1 VRYSFGK
8 KFDDYTKKFIRYGLK
23 TLSEDLGKIA
33 TIITARRKQTMLSTV
48 NLTQRYGKR
57 VLFDK
62 INQTL
67 DVGKRYGLIGANG
80 AGKSTFMKILAGE
93 IEPSEGEVQL
103 QPGLKLG
110 MLSQNQYAFEDF
122 TLKDAVLYGNKKLY
136 DAQKEKEKLYMEGD
150 FESDE
155 VNNRLAELEMICA
168 DEDPTYES
176 DVKIE
181 KLLTTLGFPVEQH
194 NDLMSSLTGGDKFK
208 ILLAQVLFLKPD
220 VLLLQVLFLKP
231 DVLLLD
237 EPTNNLDMETIAW
250 LEEELKRHEGTL
262 LVISHD
268 RHFLNGVVTHILDLD
283 FQTIREFTG
292 NYDEWYI
299 AANLMAKQAEA
310 DRSKALK
317 EKEELEKFIAR
328 FSANASKAKQATSRQ
343 KQLDK
348 LDVGEIKLSSRRDPS
363 IMFRPHRDIGNE
375 VLEVNELS
383 KSYGDEKV
391 FENISF
397 KVNKGDKIALIG
409 ANGVGKTTLLEILM
423 GNLEPDSGSYSWGQ
437 TITTSYFPQN
447 TTDIVTGDVELPQ
460 WIQGF
465 DAKWHI
471 DDIRKTLGRMLFSGE
486 EQKKKVDAC
495 SGGEKHRVMMS
506 KMMMDSANFLVMDEP
521 NNHLDLEA
529 IVSLG
534 EALHRYEGGAIVV
547 SHDRELIDAFA
558 NRIIKLNE
566 DGTMID
572 FEGNYEEFV
581 EKYGKH

>member
-1 VRYSFGK
+1 
-8 KFDDYTKKFIRYGLK
+8 
-23 TLSEDLGKIA
+23 
-33 TIITARRKQTMLSTV
+33 MLSTV

-62 INQTL
+62 INITL

-80 AGKSTFMKILAGE
+80 AGKSTFLKILSGE
-93 IEPSEGEVQL
+93 IEPTDGEVQI
-103 QPGLKLG
+103 QPGLRLG
-110 MLSQNQYAFEDF
+110 VLGQNQYAFENF

-150 FESDE
+150 FENDA

-176 DVKIE
+176 DVHIE
-181 KLLTTLGFPVEQH
+181 KLLEALGFPASQH
-194 NDLMSSLTGGDKFK
+194 DDLMSSITGGDKFK

-220 VLLLQVLFLKP
+220 I
-231 DVLLLD
+231 LLLD
-237 EPTNNLDMETIAW
+237 EPTNNLDIETIGW
-250 LEEELKRHEGTL
+250 LEEELKRHEGTMV
-262 LVISHD
+262 VISHD

-283 FQTIREFTG
+283 FQNIREFTG
-292 NYDEWYI
+292 NYDDWYI
-299 AANLMAKQAEA
+299 AANLIAKQAEIS
-310 DRSKALK
+310 RGKALK

-348 LDVGEIKLSSRRDPS
+348 LDIQEIKLSSRRDPS
-363 IMFRPHRDIGNE
+363 IMFKPHRDIGNE
-375 VLEVNELS
+375 VLEVTDIA

-391 FENISF
+391 LENISF
-397 KVNKGDKIALIG
+397 KVNKDDKIALIG
-409 ANGVGKTTLLEILM
+409 SNGAGKTTLLEILM
-423 GNLEPDSGSYSWGQ
+423 GKLEADSGSYNWGQ
-437 TITTSYFPQN
+437 TISTSYFPQN
-447 TTDIVTGDVELPQ
+447 TTDIVTGDIELPQ

-465 DAKWHI
+465 DPKWHI
-471 DDIRKTLGRMLFSGE
+471 DEIRKTLGRMLFSGE
-486 EQKKKVDAC
+486 EQKKKVDSC
-495 SGGEKHRVMMS
+495 SGGEKHRVMLS

-529 IVSLG
+529 IVALG
-534 EALHRYEGGAIVV
+534 EALHDYQGGVICVT
-547 SHDRELIDAFA
+547 HDRELIDAFA

-572 FEGNYEEFV
+572 FEGDYEAFV
-581 EKYGKH
+581 EQYGH

>member
-1 VRYSFGK
+1 
-8 KFDDYTKKFIRYGLK
+8 
-23 TLSEDLGKIA
+23 
-33 TIITARRKQTMLSTV
+33 MLSTV

-62 INQTL
+62 INITL
-67 DVGKRYGLIGANG
+67 DAGKRYGLIGANG
-80 AGKSTFMKILAGE
+80 AGKSTFLKILAGQ
-93 IEPSEGEVQL
+93 IEPTDGEVQL
-103 QPGLKLG
+103 QPGLKMGVLG
-110 MLSQNQYAFEDF
+110 QNQYAFEDY
-122 TLKDAVLYGNKKLY
+122 TLRDAVLYGNKKLF

-181 KLLTTLGFPVEQH
+181 KLLEALGFPASQH
-194 NDLMSSLTGGDKFK
+194 DDLMSSLTGGDKFK

-220 VLLLQVLFLKP
+220 VLLL
-231 DVLLLD
+231 D
-237 EPTNNLDMETIAW
+237 EPTNNLDMDTISW

-283 FQTIREFTG
+283 FQNIREFTG
-292 NYDEWYI
+292 NYDDWYI
-299 AANLMAKQAEA
+299 AANLIAKQAET
-310 DRSKALK
+310 DRGKALK

-363 IMFRPHRDIGNE
+363 IMFKAHREIGNE
-375 VLEVNELS
+375 VLEVEGLS
-383 KSYGDEKV
+383 KSYEDEKV
-391 FENISF
+391 FEGLTF

-409 ANGVGKTTLLEILM
+409 TNGAGKTTLLKILM
-423 GNLEPDSGSYSWGQ
+423 GEVEADSGSFTWGQ
-437 TITTSYFPQN
+437 TITYSYFPQN
-447 TTDIVTGDVELPQ
+447 TTDIVVGEEELPQ

-465 DAKWHI
+465 DQKWHI

-486 EQKKKVDAC
+486 EQKKKINAC
-495 SGGEKHRVMMS
+495 SGGEKHRVMLS
-506 KMMMDSANFLVMDEP
+506 KIMMDASNFLVMDEP

-529 IVSLG
+529 IVALG
-534 EALHRYEGGAIVV
+534 EALHNYQGGVICV

-572 FEGNYEEFV
+572 FEGGYEEFV
-581 EKYGKH
+581 EQYGAH

>member
-1 VRYSFGK
+1 
-8 KFDDYTKKFIRYGLK
+8 
-23 TLSEDLGKIA
+23 
-33 TIITARRKQTMLSTV
+33 MLSTV

-62 INQTL
+62 INITL
-67 DVGKRYGLIGANG
+67 DAGKRYGLIGANG

-93 IEPSEGEVQL
+93 LEPSDGEVQL

-194 NDLMSSLTGGDKFK
+194 DDLMSSLTGGDKFK

-220 VLLLQVLFLKP
+220 VLLL
-231 DVLLLD
+231 D

-250 LEEELKRHEGTL
+250 LENELKRHEGTL

-283 FQTIREFTG
+283 FQNIREFTG

-299 AANLMAKQAEA
+299 AANLISKQAQS

-348 LDVGEIKLSSRRDPS
+348 LDVQEIKLSSRRDPS
-363 IMFRPHRDIGNE
+363 IMFKPHREIGNE
-375 VLEVNELS
+375 VLEVENLS

-391 FENISF
+391 LENISF

-423 GNLEPDSGSYSWGQ
+423 GKLEADSGKFNWGQ
-437 TITTSYFPQN
+437 TITTTYFPQN
-447 TTDIVTGDVELPQ
+447 TTDVVVGDEELPQ

-465 DAKWHI
+465 DPKWHI

-486 EQKKKVDAC
+486 EQKKKIDAC
-495 SGGEKHRVMMS
+495 SGGEKHRVMLS
-506 KMMMDSANFLVMDEP
+506 KMMMDSANFLVLDEP

-529 IVSLG
+529 IVALG
-534 EALHRYEGGAIVV
+534 EALHNYQGGAICV

-558 NRIIKLNE
+558 NRIIKINE
-566 DGTMID
+566 DGTVTD
-572 FEGNYEEFV
+572 FEGNYEDFV
-581 EKYGKH
+581 EQHEN

>member
-1 VRYSFGK
+1 
-8 KFDDYTKKFIRYGLK
+8 
-23 TLSEDLGKIA
+23 
-33 TIITARRKQTMLSTV
+33 MLSTV

-62 INQTL
+62 INITL
-67 DVGKRYGLIGANG
+67 DAGKRYGLIGANG

-93 IEPSEGEVQL
+93 IEPSDGEVQL

-194 NDLMSSLTGGDKFK
+194 EDLMSSLTGGDKFK

-220 VLLLQVLFLKP
+220 VLLL
-231 DVLLLD
+231 D

-250 LEEELKRHEGTL
+250 LENELKRHEGTL

-283 FQTIREFTG
+283 FQNIREFTG

-299 AANLMAKQAEA
+299 AANLISKQAQA

-348 LDVGEIKLSSRRDPS
+348 LDVQEIKLSSRRDPS
-363 IMFRPHRDIGNE
+363 IMFKPHREIGNE
-375 VLEVNELS
+375 VLEVENLS
-383 KSYGDEKV
+383 KSYDGEKV
-391 FENISF
+391 LENISF

-423 GNLEPDSGSYSWGQ
+423 GNLEADGGKFNWGQ
-437 TITTSYFPQN
+437 TITTTYFPQN
-447 TTDIVTGDVELPQ
+447 TTDVVVGDEELPQ

-465 DAKWHI
+465 DPKWHI

-486 EQKKKVDAC
+486 EQKKKIDAC
-495 SGGEKHRVMMS
+495 SGGEKHRVMLS
-506 KMMMDSANFLVMDEP
+506 KMMMDSANFLVLDEP

-529 IVSLG
+529 IVALG
-534 EALHRYEGGAIVV
+534 EALHNYQGGVICV

-572 FEGNYEEFV
+572 FEGNYEDFV
-581 EKYGKH
+581 EQHEK